1 MKSAMPQQVFYYHFK
16 TNWLWL
22 ILTLLLFFFMLH
34 CVFCYP
40 AAVFWWQTWSL
51 FGCCV
56 YSFALWAFKY
66 LCRHKMAVI
75 DDKYI
80 KIDHNRPLPWRAVA
94 FAEFKS
100 ARCCFKKLPI
110 IILRPKKP
118 LRYRYNLMQKWCSH
132 LDFTPFSI
140 ALYALTS
147 EDANTITTIIA
158 QKTAL
163 LS

>member
-1 MKSAMPQQVFYYHFK
+1 MKSATLQQVFYYHFK
-16 TNWLWL
+16 TNWIWL
-22 ILTLLLFFFMLH
+22 LLTLLLFFFMLH

-94 FAEFKS
+94 FAELKAPGMKPRALQVARHRMLRELGFKVYVIDGIEQIGGM
-100 ARCCFKKLPI
+100 L
-110 IILRPKKP
+110 
-118 LRYRYNLMQKWCSH
+118 N
-132 LDFTPFSI
+132 
-140 ALYALTS
+140 
-147 EDANTITTIIA
+147 EITG
-158 QKTAL
+158 
-163 LS
+163 